1 MRTLLKLLVLWTLI
15 PRTAAASPSGEQRLA
30 DFRRVVVAA
39 GAPKVQEAAAE
50 ELAHYVEQITGRPL
64 EIVRAAALPSD
75 APGLSFFVGEG
86 AARLALDEAPGPWKD
101 EEWMLRTV
109 PRGLVLAGQDADG
122 NPWAVTTPG
131 GTLLAAY
138 TLLDDVLGVRWF
150 WPGPFGEHVPR
161 RPDATLPELRLRRV
175 PAFSIRSVSVGITS
189 YYRRDFTEAAR
200 RWQRRTRQGWTR
212 SASFGHSWS
221 ATFGGANGP
230 TFREHP
236 EWFALVHGKRRPPQ
250 MCTTNPAVIDR
261 VVERVLQTALDIVNI
276 SPSDGG
282 GFCECDSCTK
292 LDVPGV
298 LSYDNR
304 HVQLSDRIFTYA
316 NEVARRVRKKDPKKG
331 VGIHAYTFYNR
342 PPRNLQALEPNLYVS
357 FVYQAAAHRNPENL
371 NEWRDVVRGWQK
383 LGAKMVVREG
393 WGNHYTQ
400 DLPYL
405 HYRQILANLSEARA
419 LGFVGAYGD
428 GTKCFATQAP
438 NYWAVTR
445 MMADPDRD
453 PAGVMADFYASAY
466 GPAAAE
472 MEAYFETYAKALDA
486 NWAALDRNV
495 DTTAV
500 AYANLIGA
508 WRRLIPEEVVAAADE
523 HLKAAERLAPP
534 GEFAERLRLHR
545 LGQTYTATMLELLE
559 SYRRLAELGLRMD
572 WFSSLVKTRRE
583 EPEEKAALLRRAYEL
598 GEERER
604 LLLAQRDWAGPNE
617 GVYAYD
623 NDKGFRSW
631 HAAVKSALKID
642 KPSAVTTATLRQN

>member
-1 MRTLLKLLVLWTLI
+1 MRTLLKLLALATLI
-15 PRTAAASPSGEQRLA
+15 PAPAAAAPSGDQRLA
-30 DFRRVVVAA
+30 DFRRVVVAD
-39 GAPKVQEAAAE
+39 GAPKVQVAAAE
-50 ELAHYVEQITGRPL
+50 ELVHYVGLITGRPL
-64 EIVRAAALPSD
+64 ETVRAAALPPE

-86 AARLALDEAPGPWKD
+86 AARAALDEDLGPWKD

-109 PRGLVLAGQDADG
+109 PKGLVLAGQDADG
-122 NPWAVTTPG
+122 NPWATTTPA
-131 GTLLAAY
+131 GTMLAAY
-138 TLLDDVLGVRWF
+138 ALLDDVLGVRWF

-161 RPDATLPELRLRRV
+161 RPDATLPELRLRRT
-175 PAFSIRSVSVGITS
+175 PAFSIRSVSVGSTS
-189 YYRRDFTEAAR
+189 YYRREFTEASR

-212 SASFGHSWS
+212 SASFGHSW
-221 ATFGGANGP
+221 ADTFGGADGP
-230 TFREHP
+230 AFKEHP
-236 EWFALVHGKRRPPQ
+236 EWFALVRGKRRPPQ
-250 MCTTNPAVIDR
+250 MCTTNPAVIER
-261 VVERVLQTALDIVNI
+261 VVERALETKLDIVNI

-282 GFCECDSCTK
+282 GFCECEACAK

-298 LSYDNR
+298 LSYDHR
-304 HVQLSDRIFTYA
+304 TVQLSDRIFTYA
-316 NEVARRVRKKDPKKG
+316 NEVARRVREKDPKKS
-331 VGIHAYTFYNR
+331 VGLHAYTFYNR
-342 PPRNLQALEPNLYVS
+342 PPVNLKALEPNVYIS

-371 NEWRDVVRGWQK
+371 KEWRDIVRGWQK

-393 WGNHYTQ
+393 WGNHYSF

-405 HYRQILANLSEARA
+405 HFRQILSNLSEARS

-453 PAGVMADFYASAY
+453 PTAVMADFYTSAY

-486 NWAALDRNV
+486 NWAKLDRNV

-500 AYANLIGA
+500 AYANLICA
-508 WRRLIPEEVVAAADE
+508 WGRLIPENVVATADE

-534 GEFAERLRLHR
+534 GEIAERLKLHR

-559 SYRRLAELGLRMD
+559 SYRRLAELGVRLD
-572 WFSSLVKTRRE
+572 YFSSLVKTRRE
-583 EPEEKAALLRRAYEL
+583 APEERAALLRRAYEL

-617 GVYAYD
+617 GPYAYD
-623 NDKGFRSW
+623 NEKGYRSW
-631 HAAVKSALKID
+631 HAAVKAALEIK
-642 KPSAVTTATLRQN
+642 KPSAVTRAALRSN